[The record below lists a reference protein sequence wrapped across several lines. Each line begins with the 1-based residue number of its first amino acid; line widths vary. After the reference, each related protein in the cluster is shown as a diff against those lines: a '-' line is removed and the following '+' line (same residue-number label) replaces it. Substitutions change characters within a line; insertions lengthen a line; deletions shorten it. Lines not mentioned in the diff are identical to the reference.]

1 MSRKCTLCNTNSFER
16 IKPDVLPYPRISTL
30 VVRIF
35 KNKYVTSFI
44 AFLCFNLFVPSD
56 LNAQIVQTF
65 NTSGSFVV
73 PAGCTSIKIE
83 SWGAGGG
90 GGCGSAVVTATGSG
104 GGGGGGAFNS
114 TIFTVIPGQ
123 TYTITIGAAGVA
135 GIFNVSG
142 GNGGNGANTIVNG
155 AAGTLTANGGS
166 GGGAGSAV
174 NGTTVNGTGGAGGS
188 GNKNGGNGLAGQGAT
203 SGAGGGGAGNNASGG
218 TPTGGAGNPN
228 VIPYIGGNGGTGVTG
243 NAAGAVGTQPGGA
256 GSGGHVTSATNRNGG
271 VGGAGRVV
279 ITYCITPPTPTA
291 GTISSIN
298 PSSCGSFT
306 GSITL
311 SGYTASTA
319 YKIQYTK
326 NGVSTNYA
334 INTNASGAIVISNQG
349 AGTYSSFQV
358 TLLST
363 NCPSGIYNGTVTLT
377 QSCSDF
383 DGDGVPDI
391 IDIDDDN
398 DGVPDATESSSCF
411 YSYAEIRNPL
421 SITSSLLPNPVINLN
436 DNLST
441 TFIFSNSQN
450 SLNQTVFEVTPKIA
464 ITINA
469 LEIEMGSTTTF
480 LPTTNLA
487 YQLQGWNGAG
497 WINLTDSIAAPV
509 LTPAGAG
516 GKVTFNVT
524 KNFNVYQKYR
534 IFGTASATIVNN
546 RSIREV
552 RFVINNYSQSSTP
565 KTTCSLSNHQS
576 LDSDNDGC
584 SDAFESGATS
594 NTAVNY
600 AFPGGGVGSNGLADI
615 VETVPGN
622 GIINY
627 TSSYKIYALT
637 NALRSCIDSES
648 DDVYDV
654 RDLDDDNDGILDIV
668 ESPACYYSA
677 TEANVIS
684 KVTSELTSPDD
695 TQADGDIQLLHNTTV
710 ETSGTA
716 FNFTASHFF
725 NNSALFIVR
734 YPTPVPLTSLTVAK
748 TANLGAGS
756 TGIMQGS
763 NDSLVW
769 TTISATVSLA
779 ATSPAVFTNSGSN
792 AYLFYRILGNS
803 ITISNTGIIGEIQSI
818 LNTALYAPS
827 ANPKPTCVSDTDGDG
842 IKNYLDLDTD
852 GDGCADALEGEG
864 GFNQNNLQSSLLPG
878 GPTNVIANLGNTVG
892 STLTTRGV
900 PTIAGTGQ
908 GLGSSQNISV
918 IGNCS
923 DVDIDSDDDGVL
935 DATECAISS
944 NLNYV
949 TYGNNSGTTS
959 FPATSVNNTYI
970 STATNAVAGAGIT
983 ATRNATNGF
992 LSITNM
998 NLLGSTLTTAETAN
1012 DYMQYVVTTTAD
1024 TYNWIN
1030 AIQVFTSSPGVPA
1043 SYNYA
1048 IAVSIDNFA
1057 TRTFLN
1063 SNIPYVN
1070 GQGVVTTQITP
1081 LQLFL
1086 NTTYTFRV
1094 YFFNASASPI
1104 AHDDFTLLGYSEC
1117 DTDNDGLPNRL
1128 DLDSDGDGCPDLVE
1142 SGVIDQAGAT
1152 FTSGTLINTGGAV
1165 TKGFAKIEGPFGDN
1179 GFANSIETND
1189 LTSASYIGTYTYS
1202 DATNPAIKSGCD
1214 EYTPDGDIAG
1224 GTVCITEPGMLTF
1237 TSSNGTGPFKLVI
1250 NGVTYSNITSGTP
1263 FSALPLP
1270 LTTTIYNLT
1279 SITDSNNYSQP

>member
-1 MSRKCTLCNTNSFER
+1 MSRKCTLCKANSFER
-16 IKPDVLPYPRISTL
+16 IKPDVLPYLRISSL
-30 VVRIF
+30 VARIF

-56 LNAQIVQTF
+56 LSAQIVQTF

-174 NGTTVNGTGGAGGS
+174 NGTTVNGTGGAGGA

-203 SGAGGGGAGNNASGG
+203 SGAGGGGAGNNANGG

-228 VIPYIGGNGGTGVTG
+228 VIPYFGGNGGTGVTG

-391 IDIDDDN
+391 VDIDDDN

-421 SITSSLLPNPVINLN
+421 SVTSTILPSLINLN

-441 TFIFSNSQN
+441 TYTTTGGLN
-450 SLNQTVFEVTPKIA
+450 SLNQSVLEVTPKTAVA
-464 ITINA
+464 INGI
-469 LEIEMGSTTTF
+469 EIEMSSTSSF
-480 LPTTNLA
+480 LPTTALA

-497 WINLTDSIAAPV
+497 WINLTDSIAAPSS
-509 LTPAGAG
+509 TPATAG
-516 GKVTFNVT
+516 GKVTFTVT
-524 KNFNVYQKYR
+524 KNFNVYLKYR

-546 RSIREV
+546 RAIREV

-584 SDAFESGATS
+584 SDAFESGATF
-594 NTAVNY
+594 NTTTNY
-600 AFPGGGVGSNGLADI
+600 SFPSAGVGSNGLADL

-627 TSSYKIYALT
+627 SSNYRVYALNNT
-637 NALRSCIDSES
+637 LRSCIDSEL
-648 DDVYDV
+648 DGVYDV
-654 RDLDDDNDGILDIV
+654 NDLDDDNDGIRDVV
-668 ESPACYYSA
+668 ESPLCYYSA

-695 TQADGDIQLLHNTTV
+695 DQSDGDIQLLHNTTV
-710 ETSGTA
+710 ETSGSA
-716 FNFTASHFF
+716 FNFAANHFI
-725 NNSALFIVR
+725 NNSALFIVK
-734 YPTPVPLTSLTVAK
+734 YFTPVPLTSLTLVK
-748 TANLGAGS
+748 VVSLGAGN
-756 TGIMQGS
+756 TAVMQGS

-769 TTISATVSLA
+769 TTISATVILSNN
-779 ATSPAVFTNSGSN
+779 SSAVFTNTGSN
-792 AYLFYRILGNS
+792 AFLFYRILGNS
-803 ITISNTGIIGEIQSI
+803 NTLSSITGYVGEITSI
-818 LNTALYAPS
+818 LNTPLYVAS
-827 ANPKPTCVSDTDGDG
+827 ANPKPSCVSDLDGDG
-842 IKNYLDLDTD
+842 IKNHLDLDAD

-864 GFNQNNLQSSLLPG
+864 GYNQGDLQSSILSG
-878 GPTNVIANLGNTVG
+878 GPTNVISNLGNIVG
-892 STLTTRGV
+892 ATFDTRGI
-900 PTIAGTGQ
+900 PTIANTGQ
-908 GLGSSQNISV
+908 GLGSSQNGGILS
-918 IGNCS
+918 NC
-923 DVDIDSDDDGVL
+923 DAVDIDDDDDGIL
-935 DATECAISS
+935 DEVECPITSD
-944 NLNYV
+944 LNYA
-949 TYGNNSGTTS
+949 TYGNNSGTTT
-959 FPATSVNNTYI
+959 FPATSVNNTYV
-970 STATNAVAGAGIT
+970 SSAANAVAGPGIT
-983 ATRNATNGF
+983 ATRNTTNNF

-998 NLLGSTLTTAETAN
+998 NLAGSTLATAETAN
-1012 DYMQYVVTTTAD
+1012 DYMQYVITTTAD

-1030 AIQVFTSSPGVPA
+1030 AIRVNTSNTGVTA

-1048 IAVSIDNFA
+1048 IAVSTNNFA

-1070 GQGVVTTQITP
+1070 GQGLVVTQIEP

-1086 NTTYTFRV
+1086 NTTYTFRI

-1104 AHDDFTLLGYSEC
+1104 AHDDFALLGYSEC
-1117 DTDNDGLPNRL
+1117 DTDGDGLPNRL

-1142 SGVIDQAGAT
+1142 SGVINQVNAT
-1152 FTSGTLINTGGAV
+1152 FSPGVLINSGSTI
-1165 TKGFAKIEGPFGDN
+1165 TKAYAKINGPYGDN

-1189 LTSASYIGTYTYS
+1189 LESAAYNGSYTYS
-1202 DATNPAIKSGCD
+1202 NATNSNVKSSCD
-1214 EYTPDGDIAG
+1214 SYTPNGVIAG
-1224 GTVCITEPGMLTF
+1224 GAICITNPGKLTF
-1237 TSSNGTGPFKLVI
+1237 TSTNGTGPFKLVI
-1250 NGVTYSNITSGTP
+1250 NGVTYSNIVSGVP
-1263 FSALPLP
+1263 FNALPLP